1 MLGKSVCILGTSGH
15 TPRCSPHPLPEDRSR
30 REVSA
35 ARPQCSGTLAT
46 HSGLVSG
53 RVWPPLESKSLSL
66 HTWMTRC
73 LSLPPMSLLPL
84 SLQEPEQSSQILNQ
98 IILLLCLGSPPSW
111 LFIALSIPSRA
122 QVGPPDSAYLTSIPL
137 LALSDPSHP
146 KASVLAFAFAWSSC
160 LLPCRPQLLCP
171 LFNEVFPESVLV
183 A

>member
-1 MLGKSVCILGTSGH
+1 
-15 TPRCSPHPLPEDRSR
+15 
-30 REVSA
+30 
-35 ARPQCSGTLAT
+35 
-46 HSGLVSG
+46 
-53 RVWPPLESKSLSL
+53 
-66 HTWMTRC
+66 
-73 LSLPPMSLLPL
+73 MSLLPL

-171 LFNEVFPESVLV
+171 LFNEVFPGSVLV